1 MTFKTVQHLT
11 KRSTGNKPKPVAS
24 LAPRK
29 QAEAPPTETTRL
41 LAKIL
46 DGKDRRSKK
55 RAKQNAR
62 AAARKEA
69 PVPNNAKSSTMFSTA
84 DSGTNR
90 RPSTAAAFGA
100 KKGLSQLPALHNSM
114 LKRKRSTVPDAKD
127 KGPQPKK
134 RVANNM
140 GDAISKR
147 SSSSTSKFGKEN
159 STTKTIDAKK
169 KSTASNTGS
178 KRPTLLSS
186 NPYTKTVKKTPSL
199 AKQSDPSKKQST
211 SAATNT
217 QKAQL
222 DAKKVSLPTPI
233 ENKTLCRQSEPERQ
247 REYGGNEQEQPMNE
261 VQPKNIPPDAMDD
274 NADDNRKNKTADGE
288 STIKLQLSLPM
299 ANRSQAQRRKRD
311 RSLLR
316 GEEQKHPLN
325 NTPKDAN
332 ELEILGA
339 MLSATSSATTN
350 SAATLPLSMPQK
362 GPSQS
367 SVSTSLAMGA
377 ATYDPRRDNGVCNTK
392 PTRLLPPMQPL
403 RASVAEEGETKD
415 GSTQAQTSAL
425 GNDKNNTLH
434 KPTRKAYNNDNFVR
448 QNLRNSSGA
457 CRGARNKKTKSRYY
471 DRYKK
476 GNYYQKAN
484 YEKSDNNDE
493 FSQDR
498 RAPQKEI
505 QKAETF
511 RAGVDPLDDY
521 LDGVLQ
527 TDTSQSK
534 AASSDGSKTQAP
546 KTITNQQ
553 AEAPKCT
560 RHQRPCKLL
569 VVKKAG
575 TGNKGRKFYCCAMPR
590 GEQCDHFQWA
600 DDTVEAAKIA
610 LLKNSSHSGFMA
622 RQVAAYTERFKKLT
636 VPELREAAKRR
647 NLESTGKKQQLLFRL
662 SVWVRDELA
671 SVSPSEAESDKCTG
685 DAIKADEATDSAPFP
700 ASDTL
705 DVSGLQVT
713 SDEENDE
720 SDSDCSSSDDELEFF
735 GSTPKKSEDTVIPAP
750 IIEEVDRKHPK
761 QNDEECDA
769 AFSDTES
776 VQSGT
781 SEDDTEATPACS
793 IQRALWSLFGYK
805 KVKRGQEWAINRC
818 LKKQKSL
825 LVAPTGFGKS
835 MCYVL
840 PAHLMDGICIVVSP
854 LISLIQVSSVYKRK
868 CSEIKTRASIFL
880 TLLLNHCHLSEG
892 PTS

>member
-1 MTFKTVQHLT
+1 MQHLT
-11 KRSTGNKPKPVAS
+11 KRSTGSKTKPSAS
-24 LAPRK
+24 LAPRR

-62 AAARKEA
+62 AAAKKEA
-69 PVPNNAKSSTMFSTA
+69 SNHPVPQKINDATRNTTMFSNL
-84 DSGTNR
+84 GTTSR
-90 RPSTAAAFGA
+90 RPSTAAAAAAFGA

-114 LKRKRSTVPDAKD
+114 LKRKRSTVPDEKE
-127 KGPQPKK
+127 KMPPPKK
-134 RVANNM
+134 RVANNI
-140 GDAISKR
+140 GDSINKR
-147 SSSSTSKFGKEN
+147 KNSSSSKFGKEN
-159 STTKTIDAKK
+159 STLKRIATKKN
-169 KSTASNTGS
+169 SVTGS
-178 KRPTLLSS
+178 AGSITPAATVLSS
-186 NPYTKTVKKTPSL
+186 NPYSKTLKKNLSL
-199 AKQSDPSKKQST
+199 AKHGDSTQKRRT
-211 SAATNT
+211 SAATSS
-217 QKAQL
+217 QKVHVNAGKAAL
-222 DAKKVSLPTPI
+222 LPPSESETG
-233 ENKTLCRQSEPERQ
+233 CRQSSEPERQ
-247 REYGGNEQEQPMNE
+247 KEQDVNEKEQPMKEKQHETSSPN
-261 VQPKNIPPDAMDD
+261 AMVD
-274 NADDNRKNKTADGE
+274 TADGNSTKMTADEE
-288 STIKLQLSLPM
+288 SAFKLQLSLPKVS
-299 ANRSQAQRRKRD
+299 RFQSQRRKRD

-316 GEEQKHPLN
+316 GEKQTVPLS

-332 ELEILGA
+332 ELEVLGA
-339 MLSATSSATTN
+339 MLSATSSTTN
-350 SAATLPLSMPQK
+350 AAATLPLKLPLK
-362 GPSQS
+362 GPPNPSE
-367 SVSTSLAMGA
+367 STNGAIGA
-377 ATYDPRRDNGVCNTK
+377 ATYDPGRDNGVCSTK

-403 RASVAEEGETKD
+403 RASVAEDGDTKA
-415 GSTQAQTSAL
+415 GSTQAHTSGV
-425 GNDKNNTLH
+425 GNDKNNILH
-434 KPTRKAYNNDNFVR
+434 KPTRKAYHNDNFVR
-448 QNLRNSSGA
+448 QNLRNSAGA

-484 YEKSDNNDE
+484 YEKNDHNDDL
-493 FSQDR
+493 SQDR
-498 RAPQKEI
+498 RAPQREI

-511 RAGVDPLDDY
+511 RAGVDPLDDF

-527 TDTSQSK
+527 TDTSRSK
-534 AASSDGSKTQAP
+534 ATSSDSSETQGP
-546 KTITNQQ
+546 KTTTNQQ

-636 VPELREAAKRR
+636 VPELREATKRR

-671 SVSPSEAESDKCTG
+671 SVSPGEVESDKSSGNTT
-685 DAIKADEATDSAPFP
+685 EANE
-700 ASDTL
+700 SDTL
-705 DVSGLQVT
+705 DVSGLQVPCG
-713 SDEENDE
+713 EEDDD
-720 SDSDCSSSDDELEFF
+720 SDSDCSSSDEELEFF
-735 GSTPKKSEDTVIPAP
+735 GSAP
-750 IIEEVDRKHPK
+750 GKAVDLILHVSNAKEVERKHPK
-761 QNDEECDA
+761 HDDEQCDA

-781 SEDDTEATPACS
+781 SEDDNEASPACT
-793 IQRALWSLFGYK
+793 IQRALSSLFGYK
-805 KVKRGQEWAINRC
+805 KVKKGQEWAINRC
-818 LKKQKSL
+818 LQKQKSL

-854 LISLIQVSSVYKRK
+854 LISLIQVSSTCKCK
-868 CSEIKTRASIFL
+868 CSEIKIHVWTFL
-880 TLLLNHCHLSEG
+880 TLLLNHFHVSEG